1 MKVFKYKSDLQKLLK
16 TINNNLIIG
25 FVPTMG
31 ALHKGHIKLLKEAKK
46 KCNISIV
53 SIFVNSRQFNNEKD
67 FKRYPRNIDSDINVL
82 KNIKCDILYCPDHI
96 DLYEKNEKTKKFNFG
111 TLTKNMEGRYR
122 VGHFDGMAT
131 VVEKLLNIIN
141 PNYAFFG
148 EKDLQQLQIV
158 KSLVKQKKI
167 DTKIIGIPTVRENNG
182 LALSSR
188 NKNLVGKNF
197 QDATLIY
204 KCLIYCKKNQHL
216 PINKL
221 KKYVTE
227 KFSKHEEFKLDYI
240 EFVDLKTLN
249 PIKDFG
255 VKKQNAICIAAYLN
269 DIRLIDN
276 IIL

>member
-1 MKVFKYKSDLQKLLK
+1 MKVFKHKSDLQKILK
-16 TINNNLIIG
+16 TFNESLTIG

-31 ALHKGHIKLLKEAKK
+31 SLHEGHIKLIKEAKK
-46 KCNISIV
+46 NCDISVV
-53 SIFVNSRQFNNEKD
+53 SIFVNSRQFDKEKD
-67 FKRYPRNIDSDINVL
+67 FKKYPRNIYADIKAL
-82 KNIKCDILYCPDHI
+82 ENIKCEILYCPDHT

-111 TLTKNMEGRYR
+111 SLTKNMEGRYR
-122 VGHFDGMAT
+122 LGHFDGMAT
-131 VVEKLLNIIN
+131 VVEKLLNIVN

-148 EKDLQQLQIV
+148 QKDLQQLQVV

-167 DTKIIGIPTVRENNG
+167 GTKIIGIPTVRDNNG

-188 NKNLVGKNF
+188 NKHLVGKTL
-197 QDATLIY
+197 QDASLIY
-204 KCLIYCKKNQHL
+204 KYLIYCKKNQHL
-216 PINKL
+216 SINKL

-227 KFSKHEEFKLDYI
+227 KFAEHKEFKLDYI

-249 PIKDFG
+249 PIKVLG

>member
-1 MKVFKYKSDLQKLLK
+1 MKVFKHKSDLQKLLK
-16 TINNNLIIG
+16 TFNKSLTIG

-31 ALHKGHIKLLKEAKK
+31 ALHEGHMKLLKEAKK

-67 FKRYPRNIDSDINVL
+67 FKRYPRNIDSDINVV
-82 KNIKCDILYCPDHI
+82 KNVKCDILYCPDQI

-111 TLTKNMEGRYR
+111 SLTKNMEGKYR
-122 VGHFDGMAT
+122 PGHFDGMAT

-148 EKDLQQLQIV
+148 QKDLQQLQIV

-167 DTKIIGIPTVRENNG
+167 DTKIIGVPTVREKNG

-188 NKNLVGKNF
+188 NKHLNKKNL

-216 PINKL
+216 SINKL
-221 KKYVTE
+221 KKYVTD

-249 PIKDFG
+249 PIKVLG
-255 VKKQNAICIAAYLN
+255 IKKQNAICIAAYLN

>member
-1 MKVFKYKSDLQKLLK
+1 MKVFKHKSDLQKLLK
-16 TINNNLIIG
+16 TFNKNFTIG

-31 ALHKGHIKLLKEAKK
+31 ALHEGHIKLIKEAKK

-53 SIFVNSRQFNNEKD
+53 SIFVNSRQFDNEKD
-67 FKRYPRNIDSDINVL
+67 FKRYPRNIDSDIKAL
-82 KNIKCDILYCPDHI
+82 ENIKCEILYCPDHT

-111 TLTKNMEGRYR
+111 SLTKNMEGRYR
-122 VGHFDGMAT
+122 IGHFDGMAT
-131 VVEKLLNIIN
+131 VVEKLLNIVN

-148 EKDLQQLQIV
+148 QKDLQQLQIV

-167 DTKIIGIPTVRENNG
+167 NTKIIGVPTVRENDG

-188 NKNLVGKNF
+188 NKHLVGKTL
-197 QDATLIY
+197 QDASLIY
-204 KCLIYCKKNQHL
+204 KCLIYCEKNQHL
-216 PINKL
+216 STNKL

-227 KFSKHEEFKLDYI
+227 KFAEHKEFKLDYI

-249 PIKDFG
+249 P
-255 VKKQNAICIAAYLN
+255 VKVLTAEKQNAICIAAYLN
-269 DIRLIDN
+269 NIRLIDN